1 MPGFLDTYGVA
12 DHRRGRLITR
22 IVLSVLAIAAV
33 GSASYLYFRTWSQEQ
48 TLKHFFAA
56 LDKQDFQGA
65 YKMWCPTENICKYNP
80 FDKFEQDWGPS
91 TPYSHGSAAK
101 VDNQAVPFEVS
112 RSQSG
117 RRSFADLVLAP
128 APARS
133 SCDTHRRDKGRT
145 AMWSRQMC
153 RPILASAIADD
164 VVF

>member
-65 YKMWCPTENICKYNP
+65 YKMWCPTESICKYNP

-91 TPYSHGSAAK
+91 TPYSHS
-101 VDNQAVPFEVS
+101 S
-112 RSQSG
+112 RSWLPNGEQIQ
-117 RRSFADLVLAP
+117 FQM
-128 APARS
+128 RS
-133 SCDTHRRDKGRT
+133 SSLMRSSPAFLKAKMPGPR
-145 AMWSRQMC
+145 
-153 RPILASAIADD
+153 
-164 VVF
+164 

>member
-101 VDNQAVPFEVS
+101 VDNIDFCGDGVVFNVS
-112 RSQSG
+112 YPNAEKLVLWVERTTNII
-117 RRSFADLVLAP
+117 SFAPSDWERCP
-128 APARS
+128 GK
-133 SCDTHRRDKGRT
+133 HWQFRRFFKSLFST
-145 AMWSRQMC
+145 
-153 RPILASAIADD
+153 
-164 VVF
+164 